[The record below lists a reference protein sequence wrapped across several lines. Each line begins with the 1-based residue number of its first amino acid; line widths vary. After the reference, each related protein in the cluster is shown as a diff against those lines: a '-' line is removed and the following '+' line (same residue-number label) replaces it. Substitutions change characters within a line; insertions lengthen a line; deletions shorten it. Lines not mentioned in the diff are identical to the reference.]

1 MIPANLVY
9 NGKVES
15 SPARRFRT
23 NIQPQNGTGPYSGG
37 NTVIINIPTQANTFL
52 IPSESYLKFTL
63 STTISTA
70 AVAAAAFDAHGAHGV
85 IQRLRIYHGSSLLQD
100 IDNYNDLAKILFDY
114 QAALDSTQG
123 RLSITSGTN
132 PNYAGADVNNIK
144 AVNKGLTLATA
155 ASTIAVGTT
164 SIGNYAINLVS
175 LVGSLAGNKY
185 LPLHYAQ
192 SAPLRVE
199 LVLAANAYN
208 VGSFTA
214 NAGAISL
221 SNVEYVAEFLQMS
234 SSAIDAISQ
243 RAGGSLQMVVP
254 DWRNYVYSAA
264 VANNTTITMPVA
276 AKFSSLKSIVVS
288 PRQADRVGVH
298 SFYPN
303 AHVKNGLAQWTM
315 RIGSEVLPSTA
326 PTTDPEFF
334 SEAAKCFGSLSDM
347 NYQPSIDL
355 LSFAQPQSVTVTD
368 DATVARTDSGAFL
381 IGLDCETYQ
390 NVDKSGIFAGMDTT
404 TSDIFVT
411 MQYGTVATAT
421 TMLYNAFACFDNVI
435 VFENGV
441 AYSRT

>member
-23 NIQPQNGTGPYSGG
+23 NIQPQNGTGPYLGG

-63 STTISTA
+63 S
-70 AVAAAAFDAHGAHGV
+70 AVLGAAASEWNALDAQGVQGV
-85 IQRLRIYHGSSLLQD
+85 IQRLRVYHGSSLLQD
-100 IDNYNDLAKILFDY
+100 IDNYDDLAKVLFDY

-144 AVNKGLTLATA
+144 AINKGITIGTLA
-155 ASTIAVGTT
+155 ASGTRE
-164 SIGNYAINLVS
+164 IGRYAINLVS

-185 LPLHYAQ
+185 LPLHFAQ
-192 SAPLRVE
+192 AAPLRVE
-199 LVLAANAYN
+199 IVLKTGAYN
-208 VGSFTA
+208 IGNFSSA
-214 NAGAISL
+214 NIGNIQL
-221 SNVEYVAEFLQMS
+221 DNVEYVAEFLQMS
-234 SSAIDAISQ
+234 SSAIDAIAQ

-264 VANNTTITMPVA
+264 VVANSTITMPVA
-276 AKFSSLKSIVVS
+276 AKFSSLKSLVVT
-288 PRQADRVGVH
+288 PRESNRVGAATY
-298 SFYPN
+298 YPC

-355 LSFAQPQSVTVTD
+355 TSFRQDNAAAMAASAAGA
-368 DATVARTDSGAFL
+368 ATTESGAFL

-390 NVDKSGIFAGMDTT
+390 NVDKTGIFAGMDTT
-404 TSDIFVT
+404 TSDIFVN
-411 MQYGTVATAT
+411 MQYGSAGVTST